1 MLTVLAMPFSKK
13 LKIILQ
19 SKRFVII
26 SLILLIFYILICTKV
41 ITYQTKIKK
50 DTKELSGQIIS
61 YTIDGNKLKML
72 IKGQEKVQVTYYIN
86 TKEEKEYLE
95 DTLLIGAKVDL
106 EGSLQIPYDNTIPNT
121 FNYKGYLYNNKIYV
135 TFVADKIKADTKTSF
150 LNQIK
155 TKFMKRINQASGSSA
170 YLYALILGETDYI
183 ENDIYQDYQENG
195 TTHLFAVSGMHISAL
210 VLFLTVFF
218 KKIHLKE
225 GIGNVLII
233 LFLFFYMFLIGFT
246 PSVLRG
252 GLLFLFLLIN
262 HKLKLNLNT
271 LNILYLLFI
280 VLILWNPFYIYNLGF
295 IYSFTTSFGLIL
307 FSKKITGNALAKL
320 AKTSTIAFLFS
331 FPITIYNFYEINL
344 LTILNNIIIVP
355 FITSFIFPLSLLTFL
370 LPILDPLLSLGIHVL
385 EWISHFLNLFAINIV
400 VPKINWFFIIFYYLV
415 IYMIYKYH
423 IKYSFFLILLVFFFK
438 ITPYINPNTY
448 IYFLDV
454 GQGDSTIIVGSH
466 LRKVIMIDTGG
477 KITYEEE
484 EWEKKNKTY
493 KSSDNIITFLKSIGI
508 TKIDTLIGTHGDY
521 DHIGEAKN
529 LINQFKVDKVILNQG
544 EYNDLE
550 LELIS
555 ELKKKKIEY
564 FQNKTE
570 LNQNKIK
577 LYFINNEQ
585 YDNENDNSIVIYSI
599 IEGFQFLLMGDAGI
613 EVEKDLLN
621 KYNLKNINLLKVGHH
636 GSKTSTSEEFI
647 KEINPQYSII
657 SVGRKNRYGHPNKE
671 VLENLKNTKI
681 FRTDQDGSIV
691 IKIMKHKL
699 NIETIEP

>member
-1 MLTVLAMPFSKK
+1 
-13 LKIILQ
+13 
-19 SKRFVII
+19 
-26 SLILLIFYILICTKV
+26 
-41 ITYQTKIKK
+41 
-50 DTKELSGQIIS
+50 
-61 YTIDGNKLKML
+61 
-72 IKGQEKVQVTYYIN
+72 
-86 TKEEKEYLE
+86 
-95 DTLLIGAKVDL
+95 
-106 EGSLQIPYDNTIPNT
+106 
-121 FNYKGYLYNNKIYV
+121 
-135 TFVADKIKADTKTSF
+135 
-150 LNQIK
+150 
-155 TKFMKRINQASGSSA
+155 
-170 YLYALILGETDYI
+170 
-183 ENDIYQDYQENG
+183 
-195 TTHLFAVSGMHISAL
+195 
-210 VLFLTVFF
+210 
-218 KKIHLKE
+218 
-225 GIGNVLII
+225 
-233 LFLFFYMFLIGFT
+233 
-246 PSVLRG
+246 
-252 GLLFLFLLIN
+252 
-262 HKLKLNLNT
+262 
-271 LNILYLLFI
+271 
-280 VLILWNPFYIYNLGF
+280 
-295 IYSFTTSFGLIL
+295 
-307 FSKKITGNALAKL
+307 
-320 AKTSTIAFLFS
+320 
-331 FPITIYNFYEINL
+331 
-344 LTILNNIIIVP
+344 
-355 FITSFIFPLSLLTFL
+355 
-370 LPILDPLLSLGIHVL
+370 
-385 EWISHFLNLFAINIV
+385 
-400 VPKINWFFIIFYYLV
+400 
-415 IYMIYKYH
+415 MIYKYH